1 MTELIRKRNVK
12 EKKISRQTRPLS
24 IQNPSGGRGGFL
36 FKITNNSGLGWISFH
51 RSFNLKNL
59 NLLLSFHK
67 RTRRGRSWTKRIGKV
82 ILNQTKWDWNACVK
96 PIPFSLILMDRIP
109 FFKKEKYDLLFYVIT
124 VFFLMFFLCEPIELS
139 LSYLRKYQ
147 KEQKPVYGFQ
157 DPPVARW
164 YLDHV
169 EKG

>member
-1 MTELIRKRNVK
+1 
-12 EKKISRQTRPLS
+12 
-24 IQNPSGGRGGFL
+24 
-36 FKITNNSGLGWISFH
+36 
-51 RSFNLKNL
+51 
-59 NLLLSFHK
+59 
-67 RTRRGRSWTKRIGKV
+67 
-82 ILNQTKWDWNACVK
+82 
-96 PIPFSLILMDRIP
+96 MDRIP